1 LDEKPN
7 VQASG
12 STEETRQ
19 VRRLKTHNWIILG
32 LLTAGSGIW
41 AGPRFSLS
49 VLFGG
54 LLIIANFH
62 VLHGALRRAFGQGAS
77 VSATT
82 AVVVLKYYFRLI
94 LTGIAV
100 VVLLKFAEADPF
112 GLLLGLS
119 TVVINLLL
127 FAVMEIYRIYY

>member
-1 LDEKPN
+1 MP
-7 VQASG
+7 ASG
-12 STEETRQ
+12 STEEAKQ
-19 VRRLKTHNWIILG
+19 IRRLKTNNWIILG
-32 LLTAGSGIW
+32 LLVAGSGIW

-54 LLIIANFH
+54 LLVIANFH
-62 VLHGALRRAFGQGAS
+62 ILHGALRRALGGGAS

-82 AVVVLKYYFRLI
+82 AVVVFKYYFRLI

-100 VVLLKFAEADPF
+100 VVLLKFAEASPF

-127 FAVMEIYRIYY
+127 FAALEIHRIYSKEA